1 MVMKKILVAI
11 DFLECS
17 INALAHA
24 VSIAS
29 KAGADIEMV
38 WVNMPDQSK
47 EIFRCDPDVLHSE
60 VEKRF
65 GELIEDFSP
74 EMGKGK
80 MNWKVRDGKVYKEIV
95 AEAEWINADLI
106 VVGTHGSSGFEEF
119 WIGSNANKI
128 VSATDKPIITI
139 RGGIDIKRPLSRI
152 VMPLDSTVETRQKV
166 PFTAELAKITDAEI
180 FVLSLYTTKVE
191 DVRFRVDTY
200 TDQVIQYLEEEG
212 VKYSRDAVEA
222 DNITNSTIGYAER
235 VDANLISIMTEQE
248 RTTANLWLGPYAQQM
263 VNHSPFPVLSIH
275 PKELIRSV
283 TGS

>member
-1 MVMKKILVAI
+1 MKKILVAI
-11 DFLECS
+11 DFLDCS

-24 VSIAS
+24 VSIAD

-47 EIFRCDPDVLHSE
+47 EIFKCDPDILLRE

-65 GELIEDFSP
+65 AELIEDFAP
-74 EMGKGK
+74 ELENGK
-80 MNWKVRDGKVYKEIV
+80 MTFKIRDGKVYKEIV
-95 AEAEWINADLI
+95 AAAEEGNADLI

-139 RGGIDIKRPLSRI
+139 RGGVDIKRPLTRI
-152 VMPLDSTVETRQKV
+152 VLPLDSTVETRQKV
-166 PFTAELAKITDAEI
+166 PFTAELAKINDAEI
-180 FVLSLYTTKVE
+180 FLLSIYTTKVD
-191 DVRFRVDTY
+191 DVRYRVDTY
-200 TDQVIQYLEEEG
+200 TDQVAEYLEEEG
-212 VKYSRDAVEA
+212 VKFTRDAVEA
-222 DNITNSTIGYAER
+222 DNLTNSTIGYAER

-248 RTTANLWLGPYAQQM
+248 RTTANLWLGPFAQQM

-275 PKELIRSV
+275 PKELIRSL
-283 TGS
+283 TR

>member
-11 DFLECS
+11 DFLDCS

-24 VSIAS
+24 VSIAD

-47 EIFRCDPDVLHSE
+47 EIFKCDPDILLRE

-65 GELIEDFSP
+65 AELIEDFAP
-74 EMGKGK
+74 ELENGK
-80 MNWKVRDGKVYKEIV
+80 MTYKIRDGKVYKEIV
-95 AEAEWINADLI
+95 AAAEEGNADLI
-106 VVGTHGSSGFEEF
+106 IVGTHGSSGFEEF

-139 RGGIDIKRPLSRI
+139 RGGVDIKRPLTRI
-152 VMPLDSTVETRQKV
+152 VLPLDSTVETRQKV
-166 PFTAELAKITDAEI
+166 PFTAELAKINNAEV
-180 FVLSLYTTKVE
+180 FLLSIYTTKVE
-191 DVRFRVDTY
+191 DVRYRVDTY
-200 TDQVIQYLEEEG
+200 TDQVAEYLEEEG
-212 VKYSRDAVEA
+212 VKFTRDAVEA
-222 DNITNSTIGYAER
+222 DNLTNSTIGYAER

-248 RTTANLWLGPYAQQM
+248 RTTANLWLGPFAQQM

-275 PKELIRSV
+275 PKELIRSL
-283 TGS
+283 TR